1 MTPRG
6 TDGIHGTGNPNRGPL
21 IILSGPSG
29 VGKSTLV
36 ERLLKD
42 GGWPL
47 RLSVSATTR
56 LPRPREVDGVN
67 YHFWPRERFLAKVNE
82 GAFLEWAEV
91 FANCYGT
98 LRDEVDPFRN
108 LGVGVLLDIDV
119 QGALQVREKCPDAT
133 SIFIR
138 TSSLAELERRLRERK
153 TETAESLARRL
164 EGARRELEQAPSY
177 RYQVINDDLE
187 TAFAELRAILNPLF
201 PRETH
206 AG

>member
-6 TDGIHGTGNPNRGPL
+6 TDGTGIPSRGPL

-36 ERLLKD
+36 ERLLSD

-56 LPRPREVDGVN
+56 PPRPTEVDGVN
-67 YHFWPRERFLAKVNE
+67 YHFWPRDRFLAKVKE
-82 GAFLEWAEV
+82 GDFLEWAEV
-91 FANCYGT
+91 FTNCYGT
-98 LRDEVDPFRN
+98 LRDEVDPFRDR
-108 LGVGVLLDIDV
+108 GIGVLLDIDV
-119 QGALQVREKCPDAT
+119 QGAQQVREKCPDAT

-164 EGARRELEQAPSY
+164 EGARRELEQAPNY
-177 RYQVINDDLE
+177 GHQVINDNLE